1 MAELV
6 WQESSTCHDWRT

>member
-6 WQESSTCHDWRT
+6 WLHS